1 MSQSPKGAVKPII
14 MRGLDPHIHPLLKAS
29 LVERWIAG
37 SSRAM
42 TDCEFGGGLQ

>member
-1 MSQSPKGAVKPII
+1 MSQSPIKGAGKPVV
-14 MRGLDPHIHPLLKAS
+14 MRALDPRIHPLLKED
-29 LVERWIAG
+29 LFE